1 MTSAKISII
10 LFLLIS
16 QVNAQ
21 SLVHTFNNP
30 SFSGIGTSSHWLT
43 IENQE
48 NSRESDAKAELKAY
62 EEELARDADNTTL
75 ARFIRNVESRVYAQL
90 SRQLVDNLFG
100 ENPSE
105 SGSIELL
112 GSTITFESDGEMVK
126 LTITDADGNTTEITV
141 PIGSFTF

>member
-48 NSRESDAKAELKAY
+48 NSRESDIKAELKAY

-100 ENPSE
+100 ENPSQ

>member
-48 NSRESDAKAELKAY
+48 NSRESDIKAELKAY

>member
-48 NSRESDAKAELKAY
+48 NSRESEAKAELKAY